1 MGAFSVFFLR
11 LILSILLALLIGRV
25 FFRGDSIVKVIALAG
40 VMLVLTCSS
49 ILRKGEKEDRMGP
62 KKFVFSFEEGDGKN
76 KKLLGGKGANLCEMT
91 QIGLPVP
98 PGFVISTEACLA
110 YLAKKRKGLPPQSW

>member
-40 VMLVLTCSS
+40 VMLVLAY
-49 ILRKGEKEDRMGP
+49 L
-62 KKFVFSFEEGDGKN
+62 FEYTQKR
-76 KKLLGGKGANLCEMT
+76 GKGGQNGT
-91 QIGLPVP
+91 
-98 PGFVISTEACLA
+98 
-110 YLAKKRKGLPPQSW
+110 